1 MSKLRVV
8 TLNTWKGDGP
18 YRARVVAMTEQLQAL
33 APDIVAL
40 QESFATTDGSM
51 STSRALAEALGMD
64 LVTYAMREKIRHVE
78 GADVPSTSNLC
89 VLSRWPL
96 RDAMAR
102 TLPSDARDGDR
113 GALFVAVEAP
123 LGVVRIANT
132 HLTHL
137 RDADSLREEELRL
150 VLTEP
155 WLREPAAIRLLC
167 GDLNSEPD
175 SETIRSMRRVGKWH
189 VVDACGVASRRAPTI
204 SHRNTNL
211 SGEGRDRAID
221 YICSLAP
228 TATGQPRIA
237 GGVTIDQPS
246 DDVFPSDHFGVF
258 ADISFPR

>member
-8 TLNTWKGDGP
+8 TLNTWKGDGA
-18 YRARVVAMTEQLQAL
+18 YRARVSAMTEQLQAL

-40 QESFATTDGSM
+40 QEAFATTDGAL
-51 STSRALAEALGMD
+51 STSRTLAEVLGMD
-64 LVTYAMREKIRHVE
+64 HVAYAMREKMRNVE
-78 GADVPSTSNLC
+78 GVAAPSTSGLC

-96 RDAMAR
+96 RDTMAR
-102 TLPSDARDGDR
+102 TLPSDERDGER

-123 LGVVRIANT
+123 LGMVRLVNT

-137 RDADSLREEELRL
+137 RDADALREEELRL

-155 WLREPAAIRLLC
+155 WLREPATIRLLC

-189 VVDACGVASRRAPTI
+189 IVDACGIASRRAPTM

-211 SGEGRDRAID
+211 NGEARDRAID

-228 TATGQPRIA
+228 TAAAQPRVI

-258 ADISFPR
+258 ADISLAR